1 MAKRFVIPNMRE
13 IKSEYDDCIIISR
26 YDALQMS
33 LGPREVEIIY
43 KEIPKEV
50 KKKK

>member
-1 MAKRFVIPNMRE
+1 MRE

-26 YDALQMS
+26 YDGQKINI
-33 LGPREVEIIY
+33 GPLEVEIIY
-43 KEIPKEV
+43 KEVSKED